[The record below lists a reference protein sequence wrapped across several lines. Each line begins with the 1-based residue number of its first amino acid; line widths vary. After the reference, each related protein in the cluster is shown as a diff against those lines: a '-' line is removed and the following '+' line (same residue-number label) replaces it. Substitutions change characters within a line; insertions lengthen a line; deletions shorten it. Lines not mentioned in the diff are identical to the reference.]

1 MEYKIFW
8 CKVNKYYAEK
18 WLSSNFLDWKPWIF
32 ISSCVVTDRAKK
44 KWLKFLKD
52 NIHLLKWDEKMYVS
66 GCWAFEK
73 GEENK
78 NFFTIYEELEKYRDK
93 IVLLPEDPADNGEG
107 FKKIPNLPK
116 LYTKKF
122 VLIQGWCDSYCTFCL
137 TVQKRG
143 KHFYREKEEIL
154 EEILTAESEWVKE
167 IVLTWVNLSAWGL
180 ETTNDTHLS
189 RFHILLQ
196 YILDNSDIPR
206 IRISSMGP
214 EFINDDTFKIF
225 SDSRIYPHFHYSV
238 QSGSSNILKKMNRH
252 YDGPYIRKILEK
264 TKNIKRKDGVEVSIG
279 ADIIVWFPG
288 ETDEDF
294 KETLGLVQDWL
305 ITKMHAFPFSSHK
318 HWESVPA
325 WFYENQVSEKVKK
338 ERLDVLLLESENQR
352 SAFIERQAG
361 KIFHVLV
368 EKVKGET
375 FEGWTENYIEANEKN
390 FEVISGEIKRN
401 EIIVWK
407 LKK

>member
-1 MEYKIFW
+1 
-8 CKVNKYYAEK
+8 
-18 WLSSNFLDWKPWIF
+18 
-32 ISSCVVTDRAKK
+32 
-44 KWLKFLKD
+44 
-52 NIHLLKWDEKMYVS
+52 MYIS

-154 EEILTAESEWVKE
+154 EEILMAQRDDVQE

-180 ETTNDTHLS
+180 DNTNDIHLS
-189 RFHILLQ
+189 HFHILLR
-196 YILDNSDIPR
+196 YILDNTDIPR
-206 IRISSMGP
+206 IRISSMWP
-214 EFINDDTFKIF
+214 EFINEDTFKIF
-225 SDSRIYPHFHYSV
+225 SESRIYPHFHYSV
-238 QSGSSNILKKMNRH
+238 QSGSSNILKKMHRH
-252 YDGPYIRKILEK
+252 YDGAYIRETLEK

-294 KETLGLVQDWL
+294 KETLRLVEDGL

-318 HWESVPA
+318 HGESVPA
-325 WFYENQVSEKVKK
+325 WFFEDQVSEKVKK
-338 ERLDVLLLESENQR
+338 HRLDTLLEESEKQR
-352 SAFIERQAG
+352 SAFIERQIG
-361 KIFHVLV
+361 KTFHVLV
-368 EKVKGET
+368 EKAKGET
-375 FEGWTENYIEANEKN
+375 FEWWTENYIDANEKN

-401 EIIVWK
+401 EIITWI